1 MVHNG
6 RMGFFVGVDLVHVP
20 SFVEQLRIPGSH
32 FEEKVFTSAEI
43 ATANAKPT
51 LKQRDASLAGRW
63 AAKEA
68 FVKAWSQSMY
78 GSPPPISPDVLNWR
92 DIEIV
97 HDRWGRA
104 ALALHGEVVKYARGL
119 KSQVSISHDGDYA
132 TATVLVSCDAE

>member
-1 MVHNG
+1 MKS
-6 RMGFFVGVDLVHVP
+6 MSAFIGVDLVHVP
-20 SFVEQLRIPGSH
+20 GFGEQLCIPGSK
-32 FEEKVFTSAEI
+32 FESTVFTPAEL
-43 ATANAKPT
+43 AVADGKQSQN
-51 LKQRDASLAGRW
+51 QRDAHLAGRW

-104 ALALHGEVVKYARGL
+104 ALALHGEVAKYARGI